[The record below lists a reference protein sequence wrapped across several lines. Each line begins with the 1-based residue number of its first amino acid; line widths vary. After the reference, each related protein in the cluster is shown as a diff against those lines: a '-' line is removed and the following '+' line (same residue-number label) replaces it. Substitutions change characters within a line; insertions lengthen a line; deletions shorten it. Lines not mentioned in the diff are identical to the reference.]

1 MNALA
6 KNNHNRREL
15 PPPLAE
21 FAHINR
27 YWDKTRDMPAAKILP
42 GQLYVTLKD
51 ELITTVLGS
60 CVAACIRDRRLGIGG
75 MNHFM
80 LPEGGVEGA
89 GDAARY
95 GVFAMESLINAILK
109 NGGRRAHLEVKL
121 FGGGQ
126 VMSGMS
132 DVGRRNIQF
141 ARSFVRSEGLEV
153 TAEDLGGPWP
163 RKVVYFPASGKV
175 LVKKLE
181 SLHNDTLVARERSY
195 YQDLNQG
202 PVAGDI
208 ELFD

>member
-1 MNALA
+1 MSLA
-6 KNNHNRREL
+6 KARQGREL
-15 PPPLAE
+15 PPPLPE

-27 YWDKTRDMPAAKILP
+27 YWDKQRDMPAAKILP
-42 GQLYVTLKD
+42 GQLYVTLHD

-60 CVAACIRDRRLGIGG
+60 CVSACIRDRKLGVGG

-89 GDAARY
+89 SDAARY

-109 NGGRRAHLEVKL
+109 HGGRRQNLEVKL
-121 FGGGQ
+121 FGGGRI
-126 VMSGMS
+126 MANMS
-132 DVGRRNIQF
+132 DVGRRNIAF
-141 ARSFVRSEGLEV
+141 ARCFVRNEGLPV
-153 TAEDLGGPWP
+153 VAEDLGGPHP
-163 RKVVYFPASGKV
+163 RKVVYFPASGRV

-181 SLHNDTLVARERSY
+181 SLHNDTLIKRERSY
-195 YQDLNQG
+195 YQDINRK

>member
-6 KNNHNRREL
+6 KKNDKRPEL
-15 PPPLAE
+15 PPALPE

-60 CVAACIRDRRLGIGG
+60 CVAACIRDRKFGIGG

-80 LPEGGVEGA
+80 LPEGGVEGT
-89 GDAARY
+89 GEAARY

-126 VMSGMS
+126 VMPGMS

-141 ARSFVRSEGLEV
+141 ARCFVRSEGLRV

-202 PVAGDI
+202 PVAGEI